1 MIQAISKCRL
11 GSDLYI
17 ERRPCIMRSSRQMLP
32 QPTAAAASMLKEL
45 SIRNFAIIDD
55 LQIQFEPGLTILSG
69 ETGAGKSIIINA
81 VNLILGSR
89 ASAEMIRTGADS
101 AEIEAL
107 FDPDAGSPAI
117 RAARDA
123 GYDASDGLVV
133 RRVISRAEGNR
144 VYVNGRLATL
154 QVLSAVTENLASI
167 SGQHAHQGLLKED
180 QHLLI
185 LDRFAGLLPQR
196 EAVSALFHDLLPQLK
211 KLADLK
217 ARRARQT
224 ELTELL
230 EFQQR
235 EIAAAGIQP
244 AEDRELEQER
254 LRLKNAETL
263 YETVQRSIESLYGG
277 SGSALEQ
284 LTQVRRDLEK
294 MARFDPALMPR
305 SEACAEIGYRVED
318 LVDALRAYLKSLD
331 INAGRLEKIEE
342 RLDLLNR
349 LKRKYG
355 GSLEAVQAKLAE
367 STADLAAIETLGAEI
382 EASQNLLR
390 ELHTRIEKQA
400 FALSKKRREAAKR
413 FQAKVAQ
420 ELSRLKMP
428 GTEFGVNLE
437 LTAAGEDADPF
448 LAAGSSALSESGIDR
463 AVFTIAPNVGEELKP
478 LASIASGGELSR
490 VVLALK
496 SILAATESVATIVFD
511 EVDAGIGGAV
521 AEVVGHQLAQLSRH
535 HQVICITHLPQ
546 IAKFGDH
553 HFRISKH
560 VAEGR
565 TRTTITRL
573 APDSRTREIARM
585 LGGEKITRVTLE
597 HAKELLQK

>member
-1 MIQAISKCRL
+1 
-11 GSDLYI
+11 
-17 ERRPCIMRSSRQMLP
+17 
-32 QPTAAAASMLKEL
+32 MLKEL

-55 LQIQFEPGLTILSG
+55 LQIQFESGLTVLSG
-69 ETGAGKSIIINA
+69 ETGAGKSIIIQA
-81 VNLILGSR
+81 VNLLLGGR

-107 FDPDAGSPAI
+107 FDPGRKSPAV
-117 RAARDA
+117 RTARDL
-123 GYDASDGLVV
+123 GYDTAEGLLV

-154 QVLSAVTENLASI
+154 QVLSTLTENLASI
-167 SGQHAHQGLLKED
+167 SGQHAHQGLLRED

-185 LDRFAGLLPQR
+185 LDRFAGLLPLR
-196 EAVSALFHDLLPQLK
+196 ETVSALYHDLLPHLK
-211 KLADLK
+211 KIADLK
-217 ARRARQT
+217 ARQARQA

-235 EIAAAGIQP
+235 EILAAEIHPG
-244 AEDRELEQER
+244 EDRELEQER
-254 LRLKNAETL
+254 LRLKNAEML
-263 YETVQRSIESLYGG
+263 YETVQRGIESLYSG
-277 SGSALEQ
+277 SGSTIEQ

-294 MARFDPALMPR
+294 MARFDPVIMPQ
-305 SEACAEIGYRVED
+305 SEACAEIAFRVED
-318 LVDALRAYLKSLD
+318 LVEALRIYLKALD
-331 INAGRLEKIEE
+331 IDAGRLEAVEE
-342 RLDLLNR
+342 RLDRLNR

-355 GSLEAVQAKLAE
+355 GSLETVLEKLAL
-367 STADLAAIETLGAEI
+367 STADLAAMETLAAEI
-382 EASQNLLR
+382 ATVEEHLR
-390 ELHTRIEKQA
+390 ELHARIEKQA
-400 FALSKKRREAAKR
+400 IALSQKRRDAATR
-413 FQAKVAQ
+413 FTAQVAR
-420 ELSRLKMP
+420 ELARLKMS
-428 GTEFGVNLE
+428 GTEFGVDLA
-437 LTAAGEDADPF
+437 LVPKSPDADPF

-496 SILAATESVATIVFD
+496 SILAATESVGTIVFD

-521 AEVVGHQLAQLSRH
+521 AEVVGHQLAELSRH

-553 HFRISKH
+553 HFRISKLI
-560 VAEGR
+560 AEGR

-573 APDSRTREIARM
+573 TPDGRTREIARM
-585 LGGEKITRVTLE
+585 LGGEKITRVTLA
-597 HAKELLQK
+597 HARELLQK